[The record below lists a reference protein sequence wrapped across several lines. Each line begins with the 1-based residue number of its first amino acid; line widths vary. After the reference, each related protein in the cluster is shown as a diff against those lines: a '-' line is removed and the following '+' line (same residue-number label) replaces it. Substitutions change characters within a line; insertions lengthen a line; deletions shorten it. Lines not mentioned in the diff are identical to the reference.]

1 MMQREER
8 RWHDRKD
15 VGRRST
21 FIRGVATAVG
31 HRVGFTLIE
40 LLVVIAIIA
49 ILAAILFPVFSR
61 VREKARQTQCL
72 SHTRQ
77 MGLALAQYSQDYD
90 EVLVPFAYGFPYT
103 RLRWPSYDNPNV
115 LANCPL
121 HSCRWPGLLQPYIKN
136 TQIFRCPS
144 YAGPF
149 VFPCPSVTAGPFC
162 NMAIGSNYGVSRG
175 LIRIACVGTSLVNSA
190 ALPEIPRPSS
200 VAAFA
205 DSNGSLLFFNPLEWP
220 FDQDCDPDGT
230 FDTHSGLGSC
240 ADRTRWYNV
249 AGAKRHTDG
258 MNVIYADGHAK
269 WANFMQYLR
278 DRDMWGEDVPPRSP
292 SLNNPACMY

>member
-1 MMQREER
+1 MKGSGNFLFFGQIA
-8 RWHDRKD
+8 RKLQ
-15 VGRRST
+15 
-21 FIRGVATAVG
+21 IRG
-31 HRVGFTLIE
+31 GFTLIE

-61 VREKARQTQCL
+61 AREKARQIQCL

-90 EVLVPFAYGFPYT
+90 ERLVPFAYGFPYT
-103 RLRWPSYDNPNV
+103 RLRWPSYDDPNV
-115 LANCPL
+115 LVNCPL

-149 VFPCPSVTAGPFC
+149 VFPCPSLTAGPFC
-162 NMAIGSNYGVSRG
+162 NMAVGSNYGVSRG
-175 LIRIACVGTSLVNSA
+175 LIRIACVFTSLVNSA
-190 ALPEIPRPSS
+190 TLPEIPRPAN

-205 DSNGSLLFFNPLEWP
+205 DSNGSLLFYNPLEWP

-230 FDTHSGLGSC
+230 PDTHSGLGSC
-240 ADRTRWYNV
+240 ADQTRWYNV
-249 AGAKRHTDG
+249 AGARRHTDG

-278 DRDMWGEDVPPRSP
+278 DQDMWGVDVPPRQYPNPSP
-292 SLNNPACMY
+292 ECNY